1 MKSLKLVC
9 IVSTIGLSNIFS
21 VKSENL
27 IKELFSNVKNDLVS
41 GDDLQTQSSDVYDA
55 MEREGKR
62 RKYPSRKQDRSDYGY
77 EDDHYGYDDDHYGH
91 YDHYHYG
98 SYRGSGYNNDND
110 DDDNDN
116 DGENPTGLQMVIG
129 IC

>member
-1 MKSLKLVC
+1 MKSLKFVC
-9 IVSTIGLSNIFS
+9 FVSTIGLSNLFS
-21 VKSENL
+21 VASENL

-77 EDDHYGYDDDHYGH
+77 DDDHYGYEDDHYGHNDHY
-91 YDHYHYG
+91 YYG
-98 SYRGSGYNNDND
+98 SYRGNGYNND
-110 DDDNDN
+110 DDDNN
-116 DGENPTGLQMVIG
+116 NGDGDTNPGELQMVRD